1 MKKLRYLWGLTV
13 STLALPFVLLYGVL
27 VLIQIVILASILI
40 PYCLGSVL
48 KKFILVMHGAIGPTA
63 RKDENL
69 RSPLTEFNK
78 IILSQEIDL

>member
-1 MKKLRYLWGLTV
+1 MKKLRYIWGLAV

-27 VLIQIVILASILI
+27 VLMQIIILASILI
-40 PYCLGSVL
+40 PYCLGCVV
-48 KKFILVMHGAIGPTA
+48 KKFVLVMHGTIGPTA

-69 RSPLTEFNK
+69 HSPLTEFNK

>member
-1 MKKLRYLWGLTV
+1 MKKLRYIWGLAV

-40 PYCLGSVL
+40 PYCLGCVL
-48 KKFILVMHGAIGPTA
+48 KKFILGTHGAIGPTA
-63 RKDENL
+63 RKNENL

-78 IILSQEIDL
+78 LILSQEIKL

>member
-1 MKKLRYLWGLTV
+1 MKKLRYIWGLAV
-13 STLALPFVLLYGVL
+13 STLALPL
-27 VLIQIVILASILI
+27 VLIYGMLVLVQILILATILI
-40 PYCLGSVL
+40 PYCLGCVL

-69 RSPLTEFNK
+69 HSPLTEFNK

>member
-40 PYCLGSVL
+40 PYYLGCVL

-63 RKDENL
+63 RENENL
-69 RSPLTEFNK
+69 RSPLTKFNK